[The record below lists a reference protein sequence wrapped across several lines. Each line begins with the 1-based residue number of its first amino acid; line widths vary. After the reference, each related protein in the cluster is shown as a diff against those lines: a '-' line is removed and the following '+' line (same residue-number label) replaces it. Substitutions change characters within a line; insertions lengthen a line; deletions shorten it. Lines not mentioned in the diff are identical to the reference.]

1 MSRLVAS
8 SEDLLVIDPGLDE
21 EDGPFFAFFCHLV
34 ILLFA
39 VVFLLF
45 ALLRFEA
52 NFRFRFSALSFSR
65 SFRHLWKARS

>member
-21 EDGPFFAFFCHLV
+21 DDGPFFAFFCHFV

-39 VVFLLF
+39 GVFLF
-45 ALLRFEA
+45 RALLRFEA
-52 NFRFRFSALSFSR
+52 NFHFALFGS
-65 SFRHLWKARS
+65 